1 MATQSGPKRAIMESA
16 TTLRQ
21 STVGYR
27 ELFPHLHVGSMPGP
41 GTKRLVD
48 AFQVC
53 CRHFIAILRD
63 EVCVEELWP
72 ALKSR
77 GQ

>member
-1 MATQSGPKRAIMESA
+1 MESA

-27 ELFPHLHVGSMPGP
+27 ELFPHFARGHQ
-41 GTKRLVD
+41 RLVD

-63 EVCVEELWP
+63 EVCVEELLP

>member
-27 ELFPHLHVGSMPGP
+27 ELFPHLHRGLNARAEHQ
-41 GTKRLVD
+41 RLVD

-63 EVCVEELWP
+63 EVCVEELLP

>member
-1 MATQSGPKRAIMESA
+1 
-16 TTLRQ
+16 
-21 STVGYR
+21 VGYR
-27 ELFPHLHVGSMPGP
+27 ELFPALAHGLNARAEHQ
-41 GTKRLVD
+41 RLVD

-63 EVCVEELWP
+63 EVCVEELLP